1 VHGAVAAKE
10 ALQSAGAAVSEKA
23 VAATHYVEGKAVAVV
38 GAVANVVGSAD
49 FKIHTITTRLMEG
62 QAPGTSGLRKKV
74 VVFQADHYLENFIQ
88 ATFNALGDALH
99 GKELVVAGDGRF
111 WNKEASNVI
120 IRMAAANGV
129 SKIVTGVDFL
139 MSTPCVSHVIRARKS
154 FGGIILT
161 ASHNPGGPTE
171 DFGVKYNISNGGPAP
186 ESVTDAIFNHTKE
199 IKEYK
204 IAVNVPEIDFSRPGV
219 HQFGPIGVEVID
231 AASSYTDL
239 MKSIFNFPAL
249 RAFVARPDFKMT
261 YDAMNGVAG
270 PFARRIFSELG
281 LPESVCLNGVPKLDF
296 GGCHP
301 DPNLTYAHDLV
312 KAMGLSEHKMED
324 SAVPDFGAAADG
336 DADRNMILGKRFFVT
351 PSDSVAIIAANAS
364 AIPYFNTGLKG
375 VARSMPTSAAL
386 DRVAQKLGVQCY
398 EVPTGWKFFGN
409 LMDAGMLS
417 ICGEE
422 SFGTGSDHI
431 REKDGIWAVL
441 AWLSILQA
449 HNVGTQ
455 KLKSVEE
462 IVMEHWK
469 AYGRNYYSRYDYE
482 NVGLDEAKALM
493 AHLVAQFPKLT
504 PGESKLGE
512 FVVGKADEFEYE
524 DPVDKSISRRQG
536 VRFLFTDGS
545 RIIFRLS
552 GTGSVGA
559 TIRLYVEK
567 YDGVNVTQATQD
579 AVKSLIDIALD
590 LSKMK
595 EFTGRDVPT
604 VIT

>member
-1 VHGAVAAKE
+1 M
-10 ALQSAGAAVSEKA
+10 
-23 VAATHYVEGKAVAVV
+23 
-38 GAVANVVGSAD
+38 GSSSD
-49 FKIHTITTRLMEG
+49 FKINTVVTKPIEG

-74 VVFQADHYLENFIQ
+74 VVFQAENYLENFIQ
-88 ATFNALGDALH
+88 ATFNALGSELH
-99 GKELVVAGDGRF
+99 GKELVVAGDGRY
-111 WNKEASNVI
+111 WNKEASTTI

-129 SKIVTGVDFL
+129 SRIVTGVDFL
-139 MSTPCVSHVIRARKS
+139 MSTPCVSGAIRTRKS

-161 ASHNPGGPTE
+161 ASHNPGGPKE

-186 ESVTDAIFNHTKE
+186 ESVTNAIFEQTKK
-199 IKEYK
+199 ITQYK
-204 IAVNVPEIDFSRPGV
+204 IAEAVPQIDFTRPGV
-219 HQFGPIGVEVID
+219 HQFGPIGVEVVD
-231 AASSYTDL
+231 ATTLYADL

-249 RAFVARPDFKMT
+249 REFVNRPDFKMT
-261 YDAMNGVAG
+261 YDSMHGVAG
-270 PFARRIFSELG
+270 PFARRIFTDLG
-281 LPESVCLNGVPKLDF
+281 LPESVCVNAEPQLDF
-296 GGCHP
+296 GGGHP

-312 KAMGLSEHKMED
+312 EAMGLGKHAVDDAK
-324 SAVPDFGAAADG
+324 VPDFGAAADG
-336 DADRNMILGKRFFVT
+336 DADRNMVLGKRFFVT

-364 AIPYFNTGLKG
+364 AIPYFSSGLKG

-386 DRVAQKLGVQCY
+386 DRVALKLGVKCY

-431 REKDGIWAVL
+431 REKDGVWAVL
-441 AWLSILQA
+441 AWLSILQSQ
-449 HNVGTQ
+449 NVGTR
-455 KLKSVEE
+455 KLKSVED
-462 IVMEHWK
+462 IVKEHWK
-469 AYGRNYYSRYDYE
+469 VYGRNYYSRYDYE
-482 NVGLDEAKALM
+482 NVESAGATALM
-493 AHLVAQFPKLT
+493 NNLVAQFALLT
-504 PGESKLGE
+504 PHESKLGE
-512 FVVGKADEFEYE
+512 FTIEKADEFEYA
-524 DPVDKSISRRQG
+524 DPVDKSVSRKQG

-567 YDGVNVTQATQD
+567 YDAANVTQETQN

-595 EFTGRDVPT
+595 QFTGRDIPT
-604 VIT
+604 DRKSVV